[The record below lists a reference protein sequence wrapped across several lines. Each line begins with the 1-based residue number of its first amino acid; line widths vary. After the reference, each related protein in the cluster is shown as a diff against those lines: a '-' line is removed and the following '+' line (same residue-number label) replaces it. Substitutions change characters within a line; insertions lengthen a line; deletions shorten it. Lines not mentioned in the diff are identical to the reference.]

1 MYCDLWPYVLWPFDF
16 QIQKRIVSAETIW
29 GNTVPENEISSIFHN
44 IPWCNFHH
52 KYICLFF
59 ILESQFP
66 TIWDQPAVQLILKV
80 FYERSFCKK
89 KVARKEW
96 RFYSSPRNAM
106 GRCNMAIDMCQKWN
120 SITPP
125 SVTHFWHLTYLGA
138 VHKLCRLKI
147 GRFLT
152 PSPPPCRLFIK

>member
-1 MYCDLWPYVLWPFDF
+1 MYTWRWNF
-16 QIQKRIVSAETIW
+16 K
-29 GNTVPENEISSIFHN
+29 SIFHN
-44 IPWCNFHH
+44 LPWCNFHH

-106 GRCNMAIDMCQKWN
+106 GRCNMAIDMCQKMEFNN
-120 SITPP
+120 STECDALLAP
-125 SVTHFWHLTYLGA
+125 YLFS
-138 VHKLCRLKI
+138 
-147 GRFLT
+147 RFLVRST
-152 PSPPPCRLFIK
+152 NQACSSCFYFRIAWKSRERPCLLQNHSFSFLQGLRSLNN